1 MTIDERSRH
10 QLFARLQE
18 LLGSDEATTLME
30 HLPPLGWAD
39 VATKRD
45 LDHLAAITKR
55 DLDQLAVATKRDLD
69 QLGAATT
76 RDFLEL
82 RLDLDRLEHRLTAT
96 FRRELLAQT
105 RTIIFA
111 LLGTVIAMGG
121 VTIAAVRLP

>member
-10 QLFARLQE
+10 QLFARLE
-18 LLGSDEATTLME
+18 EVLGSDEATTLME

-45 LDHLAAITKR
+45 LDQLAVITKHE
-55 DLDQLAVATKRDLD
+55 LDQL
-69 QLGAATT
+69 
-76 RDFLEL
+76 
-82 RLDLDRLEHRLTAT
+82 RLDIDRVEQRVTAT
-96 FRRELLAQT
+96 FRGELVAQT

-121 VTIAAVRLP
+121 VTIAAVRLA

>member
-18 LLGSDEATTLME
+18 VLGSDEATTLME

-45 LDHLAAITKR
+45 LD
-55 DLDQLAVATKRDLD
+55 QLSVATKRDLD
-69 QLGAATT
+69 QFAVAIKHEL
-76 RDFLEL
+76 DQL
-82 RLDLDRLEHRLTAT
+82 RLDLDLVEQRMTAA
-96 FRRELLAQT
+96 FRSELLAQT

-121 VTIAAVRLP
+121 VTIAAVRLS